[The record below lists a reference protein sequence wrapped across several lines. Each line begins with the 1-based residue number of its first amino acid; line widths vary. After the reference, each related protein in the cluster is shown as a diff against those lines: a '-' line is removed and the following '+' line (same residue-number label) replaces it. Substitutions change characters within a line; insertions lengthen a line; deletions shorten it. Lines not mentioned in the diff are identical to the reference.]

1 MDEFIFPFGLGLGIG
16 IFLAI
21 IVYIRGM
28 FKTSSLKRK
37 IKELKGHVYQ
47 KLDLESE
54 SLEKRKKEFDKL
66 KKENENL
73 RITNQSLAQKPGRR
87 EVLNLHIYQK
97 AINIMYQRA
106 TGFAPMWQTSLKE
119 AEQEMQETET
129 GALPFIK
136 KIIPLSFFNTT
147 KLIDTPI
154 EKNDTREEGQNEE
167 K

>member
-1 MDEFIFPFGLGLGIG
+1 MDEFIFPFGLGLGLGLFI
-16 IFLAI
+16 AI

-28 FKTSSLKRK
+28 FKASSLKRK

-47 KLDLESE
+47 KLDLEAE
-54 SLEKRKKEFDKL
+54 SLGKRKADFEKL

-119 AEQEMQETET
+119 AEQEMEETET

-136 KIIPLSFFNTT
+136 KIIPLSFFNNT
-147 KLIDTPI
+147 KFIETPI
-154 EKNDTREEGQNEE
+154 EKSNTNDTIEGEN